1 MGIKGLLLK
10 HISSDLLTSN
20 FQCIHSC
27 AVISA
32 SPRSCSQLCSDMVFS
47 LTESGAANDAEAIPY
62 SVEAEMALLG
72 TLLYDNEVYH
82 KISGIVQAIHFYDGV
97 NLRVFEAISSLIEH
111 GKLADAIVLKNRFSQ
126 DETLEDI
133 GGVRYIATLVDN
145 APPGSTAP
153 DFAKLIFDLAM
164 RRELIRLAD
173 KIDKEAKNP
182 NSDADAQA
190 QISSAE
196 SQLYSLA
203 EIGGTQS
210 GFVTFD
216 SALIKSIEM
225 AGAAFSRDGHLSGT
239 ATGLT
244 DLDRQLG
251 GMHRSD
257 LIILAGRPSMGK
269 TSLATNIAFNIAKKF
284 KRERD
289 ENGIEKTTEGGVA
302 TRLLAEHSQVPSHK
316 IRRGDIT
323 AEQYEHIRDS
333 ADEIN
338 RIPLHIDDT
347 GGISIGALSARARR
361 LKRMVGLDMIVV
373 DYLQLLTGGAGMNS
387 NTNRVQE
394 VSMITQGLKAL
405 AKELDIPVLALA
417 QLSRQVE
424 QRDDKRPQLSDLRE
438 SGSIEQDADV
448 VMFVYREEYYVA
460 RSEPSE
466 GTEEHL
472 KWQEDMEQLHGK
484 AEVIIGKQRHGPIGT
499 VKLSFNPDL
508 TKFGNLAQDDRYD
521 GGH

>member
-1 MGIKGLLLK
+1 MAFIQDNDSGLDTEL
-10 HISSDLLTSN
+10 DTTP
-20 FQCIHSC
+20 Q
-27 AVISA
+27 
-32 SPRSCSQLCSDMVFS
+32 SQ
-47 LTESGAANDAEAIPY
+47 
-62 SVEAEMALLG
+62 EAEQALIG
-72 TLLYDNEVYH
+72 ALLYDNEVYH
-82 KISGIVQAIHFYDGV
+82 RVSGIVQAKHFY
-97 NLRVFEAISSLIEH
+97 NPIHLRIFESISSLIEH

-126 DETLEDI
+126 DETLVDI
-133 GGVRYIATLVDN
+133 GGVEYLALLLDN
-145 APPGSTAP
+145 APPGTAAP
-153 DFAKLIFDLAM
+153 EYAKLVFDLAM
-164 RRELIRLAD
+164 RRELIRLGD
-173 KIDKEAKNP
+173 EIKTEATNP
-182 NSDADAQA
+182 DSEEDAQA
-190 QISSAE
+190 QITKAE
-196 SQLYSLA
+196 SQLYNLA

-210 GFVTFD
+210 GFVTFE

-225 AGAAFSRDGHLSGT
+225 ASAAYSRDGHLSGT

-269 TSLATNIAFNIAKKF
+269 SALAANIAFHMAKKF

-289 ENGIEKTTEGGVA
+289 DNGIEKTVEGGVVGFFSLEMSSEQLA
-302 TRLLAEHSQVPSHK
+302 TRLLAEHSGVPSHK

-333 ADEIN
+333 ADEIS
-338 RIPLHIDDT
+338 RLPLHLDDT
-347 GGISIGALSARARR
+347 GGLSIGALSARARR
-361 LKRMVGLDMIVV
+361 LKRMVGLDMVVV
-373 DYLQLLTGGAGMNS
+373 DYLQLLTGGAGMN
-387 NTNRVQE
+387 NQTNRVQE

-448 VMFVYREEYYVA
+448 VMFVFREEYYVA
-460 RSEPSE
+460 RSEPTE

-472 KWQEDMEQLHGK
+472 KWQEEMENLHGK
-484 AEVIIGKQRHGPIGT
+484 AEIIVGKQRHGPIGT
-499 VKLSFNPDL
+499 VKLSFNPEL
-508 TKFGNLAQDDRYD
+508 TKFGDLVQDDRYE
-521 GGH
+521 GMSG

>member
-1 MGIKGLLLK
+1 
-10 HISSDLLTSN
+10 
-20 FQCIHSC
+20 
-27 AVISA
+27 
-32 SPRSCSQLCSDMVFS
+32 MVF
-47 LTESGAANDAEAIPY
+47 TADNDAGLTPELDTTPQ
-62 SVEAEMALLG
+62 SPEAEQALLG
-72 TLLYDNEVYH
+72 ALLYDNEIYH
-82 KISGIVQAIHFYDGV
+82 RVSGIVQAKHFY
-97 NLRVFEAISSLIEH
+97 NPIHLRIYDSIASLIEH

-126 DETLEDI
+126 DETLVDI
-133 GGVRYIATLVDN
+133 GGVEYLALLLDN
-145 APPGSTAP
+145 APAGSTATEY
-153 DFAKLIFDLAM
+153 AKLIFDLAM
-164 RRELIRLAD
+164 RRELIRLGD
-173 KIDKEAKNP
+173 EIKHEATNP
-182 NSDADAQA
+182 DSEDDAQS
-190 QISSAE
+190 QITKAE
-196 SQLYSLA
+196 SQLYNLA

-210 GFVTFD
+210 GFVTFE

-225 AGAAFSRDGHLSGT
+225 ASAAFARDGHLSGT
-239 ATGLT
+239 ATGLA

-269 TSLATNIAFNIAKKF
+269 TSLATNIAFHIAKKF
-284 KRERD
+284 RTERD
-289 ENGIEKTTEGGVA
+289 EAGIEKTAEGGVVGFFSLEMSSEQLA
-302 TRLLAEHSQVPSHK
+302 TRLLAEQSTVPSHK

-323 AEQYEHIRDS
+323 AQQYEHIRDS
-333 ADEIN
+333 ADEIS

-347 GGISIGALSARARR
+347 GGLSIGALSARARR

-373 DYLQLLTGGAGMNS
+373 DYLQLLTGGNS
-387 NTNRVQE
+387 MSSSTNRVQE

-448 VMFVYREEYYVA
+448 VMFVFREEYYLA

-472 KWQEDMEQLHGK
+472 QWQEEMEKLHGK

-499 VKLSFNPDL
+499 VKLSFNPEL
-508 TKFGNLAQDDRYD
+508 TKFGTLAQDDRYE
-521 GGH
+521 GM

>member
-1 MGIKGLLLK
+1 MAFIPDNDTGI
-10 HISSDLLTSN
+10 TSELDSTP
-20 FQCIHSC
+20 Q
-27 AVISA
+27 
-32 SPRSCSQLCSDMVFS
+32 SQ
-47 LTESGAANDAEAIPY
+47 
-62 SVEAEMALLG
+62 EAEQALLG
-72 TLLYDNEVYH
+72 ALLYDNEVYH
-82 KISGIVQAIHFYDGV
+82 RISGIVQAKHFYNPIHVRIFDSIAV
-97 NLRVFEAISSLIEH
+97 LIER
-111 GKLADAIVLKNRFSQ
+111 GNLADAIVLKNRFSQ
-126 DETLEDI
+126 DETLVDI
-133 GGVRYIATLVDN
+133 GGVEYLALLLDN

-153 DFAKLIFDLAM
+153 EYAKLILDMSM

-173 KIDKEAKNP
+173 EMKGEATNP
-182 NSDADAQA
+182 DSETDSQA
-190 QISSAE
+190 QINKAE

-203 EIGGTQS
+203 ELGGTQS
-210 GFVTFD
+210 GFVSFEN
-216 SALIKSIEM
+216 ALIKSIEM
-225 AGAAFSRDGHLSGT
+225 ASAAFSRDGHLSGT
-239 ATGLT
+239 STGLI

-289 ENGIEKTTEGGVA
+289 DNGIEKTTEGGVVGFFSLEMSSEQLA

-387 NTNRVQE
+387 STNRVQE

-472 KWQEDMEQLHGK
+472 KWQEDMEQLYGK

-508 TKFGNLAQDDRYD
+508 TKFSNLAQDDRFD

>member
-1 MGIKGLLLK
+1 MALIQDNDAG
-10 HISSDLLTSN
+10 ISSELDSTP
-20 FQCIHSC
+20 Q
-27 AVISA
+27 
-32 SPRSCSQLCSDMVFS
+32 SQ
-47 LTESGAANDAEAIPY
+47 
-62 SVEAEMALLG
+62 EAEQALIG
-72 TLLYDNEVYH
+72 ALLYDNEVYH
-82 KISGIVQAIHFYDGV
+82 RISGIVQAKHFYNPVHVRIFDSI
-97 NLRVFEAISSLIEH
+97 AILIER
-111 GKLADAIVLKNRFSQ
+111 GNLADAIVLKNRFSQ
-126 DETLEDI
+126 DETLVDI
-133 GGVRYIATLVDN
+133 GGVEYLALLLDN

-153 DFAKLIFDLAM
+153 EYAKLILDMAM

-173 KIDKEAKNP
+173 GIKGEATDP
-182 NSDADAQA
+182 DSEQDAQN
-190 QISSAE
+190 QITSAE
-196 SQLYSLA
+196 SQLYNLA

-210 GFVTFD
+210 GFVSFEN
-216 SALIKSIEM
+216 ALIKSIEM
-225 AGAAFSRDGHLSGT
+225 ASAAFSRDGHLSGT
-239 ATGLT
+239 STGLI

-284 KRERD
+284 KREKD
-289 ENGIEKTTEGGVA
+289 DNGIEKTVEGGVVGFFSLEMSSEQLA

-387 NTNRVQE
+387 STNRVQE

-448 VMFVYREEYYVA
+448 VMFVFREEYYVA

-508 TKFGNLAQDDRYD
+508 TKFGNLAQDDRFE

>member
-1 MGIKGLLLK
+1 MAFIADNDTG
-10 HISSDLLTSN
+10 ISSELDSTP
-20 FQCIHSC
+20 Q
-27 AVISA
+27 
-32 SPRSCSQLCSDMVFS
+32 SQ
-47 LTESGAANDAEAIPY
+47 
-62 SVEAEMALLG
+62 EAEQALIG
-72 TLLYDNEVYH
+72 ALLYDNEVYH
-82 KISGIVQAIHFYDGV
+82 RISGIVQAKHFYNPVHVRIFDSIAV
-97 NLRVFEAISSLIEH
+97 LIER
-111 GKLADAIVLKNRFSQ
+111 GNLADAIVLKNRFSQ
-126 DETLEDI
+126 DETLVDI
-133 GGVRYIATLVDN
+133 GGVEYLALLLDN

-153 DFAKLIFDLAM
+153 EYAKLILDMAM

-173 KIDKEAKNP
+173 DIKGNATDP
-182 NSDADAQA
+182 DSDANAQT
-190 QISSAE
+190 QITTAE
-196 SQLYSLA
+196 SQLYNLA

-210 GFVTFD
+210 GFVSFEN
-216 SALIKSIEM
+216 ALIKSIEM
-225 AGAAFSRDGHLSGT
+225 ASAAFSRDGHLSGT
-239 ATGLT
+239 STGLI

-284 KRERD
+284 KREKD
-289 ENGIEKTTEGGVA
+289 DNGIEKTTEGGVVGFFSLEMSSEQLA

-333 ADEIN
+333 ADEIS
-338 RIPLHIDDT
+338 RLPLHIDDT

-373 DYLQLLTGGAGMNS
+373 DYLQLLTGGAGMNAS
-387 NTNRVQE
+387 TNRVQE

-508 TKFGNLAQDDRYD
+508 TKFGNLAQDDRFD

>member
-1 MGIKGLLLK
+1 MAFIADNDTGI
-10 HISSDLLTSN
+10 TSELDSTP
-20 FQCIHSC
+20 Q
-27 AVISA
+27 
-32 SPRSCSQLCSDMVFS
+32 SQ
-47 LTESGAANDAEAIPY
+47 
-62 SVEAEMALLG
+62 EAEQALLG
-72 TLLYDNEVYH
+72 ALLYDNEVYH
-82 KISGIVQAIHFYDGV
+82 RISGIVQAKHFY
-97 NLRVFEAISSLIEH
+97 NPIHLRIFDSIAILIER
-111 GKLADAIVLKNRFSQ
+111 GNLADAIVLKNRFSQ
-126 DETLEDI
+126 DETLVDI
-133 GGVRYIATLVDN
+133 GGVEYLALLLDN

-153 DFAKLIFDLAM
+153 EYAKLVFDLAM
-164 RRELIRLAD
+164 RRELIRLGEEIKA
-173 KIDKEAKNP
+173 EATDP
-182 NSDADAQA
+182 DSDADAQS
-190 QISSAE
+190 QITKAE
-196 SQLYSLA
+196 SQLYNLA

-210 GFVTFD
+210 GFVSFEN
-216 SALIKSIEM
+216 ALIKSIEM

-239 ATGLT
+239 ATGLI

-284 KRERD
+284 RRERD
-289 ENGIEKTTEGGVA
+289 DNGIEKTAEGGVVGFFSLEMSSEQLA

-333 ADEIN
+333 AEEIN

-387 NTNRVQE
+387 STNRVQE

-508 TKFGNLAQDDRYD
+508 TKFGNLAQDDRFD

>member
-1 MGIKGLLLK
+1 MAFIADNDSG
-10 HISSDLLTSN
+10 ISSELDSTP
-20 FQCIHSC
+20 Q
-27 AVISA
+27 
-32 SPRSCSQLCSDMVFS
+32 SQ
-47 LTESGAANDAEAIPY
+47 
-62 SVEAEMALLG
+62 EAEQALIG
-72 TLLYDNEVYH
+72 ALLYDNEVYH
-82 KISGIVQAIHFYDGV
+82 RVSGIVQAKHFYNPIHIRIYDSI
-97 NLRVFEAISSLIEH
+97 AILIER
-111 GKLADAIVLKNRFSQ
+111 GNLADAIVLKNRFSQ
-126 DETLEDI
+126 DETLVDI
-133 GGVRYIATLVDN
+133 GGVEYLALLLDN

-153 DFAKLIFDLAM
+153 EYAKLIFDMAM
-164 RRELIRLAD
+164 RRELIRLGDDIKA
-173 KIDKEAKNP
+173 EATDPDSEAN
-182 NSDADAQA
+182 AQT
-190 QISSAE
+190 QITKAE
-196 SQLYSLA
+196 SQLYNLA
-203 EIGGTQS
+203 ELGGTQS
-210 GFVTFD
+210 GFVSFEN
-216 SALIKSIEM
+216 ALIKSIEM
-225 AGAAFSRDGHLSGT
+225 ASAAYSRDGHLSGT
-239 ATGLT
+239 STGLV

-257 LIILAGRPSMGK
+257 LVILAGRPSMGK

-284 KRERD
+284 KREKD
-289 ENGIEKTTEGGVA
+289 DNGIEKTTEGGVVGFFSLEMSSEQLA

-472 KWQEDMEQLHGK
+472 KWQEEMELLHGK

-508 TKFGNLAQDDRYD
+508 TKFGNLAQDDRFG

>member
-1 MGIKGLLLK
+1 MAFIADNDTGITTELD
-10 HISSDLLTSN
+10 STP
-20 FQCIHSC
+20 Q
-27 AVISA
+27 
-32 SPRSCSQLCSDMVFS
+32 SQ
-47 LTESGAANDAEAIPY
+47 
-62 SVEAEMALLG
+62 EAEQALIG
-72 TLLYDNEVYH
+72 ALLYDNEVYH
-82 KISGIVQAIHFYDGV
+82 RISGIVQAKHFY
-97 NLRVFEAISSLIEH
+97 NPIHLRIFDSIAILIER
-111 GKLADAIVLKNRFSQ
+111 GNLADAIVLKNRFSQ
-126 DETLEDI
+126 DETLVDI
-133 GGVRYIATLVDN
+133 GGVEYLALLLDN

-153 DFAKLIFDLAM
+153 EYAKLIFDMAM
-164 RRELIRLAD
+164 RRELIRLGD
-173 KIDKEAKNP
+173 EIK
-182 NSDADAQA
+182 ADATDPDSDDNA
-190 QISSAE
+190 QVQITKAE

-203 EIGGTQS
+203 ELGGTQS
-210 GFVTFD
+210 GFVSFEN
-216 SALIKSIEM
+216 ALIKSIEM
-225 AGAAFSRDGHLSGT
+225 ASAAFSRDGHLSGT
-239 ATGLT
+239 STGLI

-269 TSLATNIAFNIAKKF
+269 TSLATNIAFNIAKAY
-284 KRERD
+284 KREKD
-289 ENGIEKTTEGGVA
+289 ENGIDKTTEGGVVGFFSLEMSSEQLA
-302 TRLLAEHSQVPSHK
+302 TRLLAEHSTVSSHK

-333 ADEIN
+333 ADEIS
-338 RIPLHIDDT
+338 RLPLHIDDT

-373 DYLQLLTGGAGMNS
+373 DYLQLLTGGAAMNAS
-387 NTNRVQE
+387 ANRVQE

-460 RSEPSE
+460 RAEPSE

-472 KWQEDMEQLHGK
+472 KWQEDMELLHGK
-484 AEVIIGKQRHGPIGT
+484 AEVIVGKQRHGPIGT
-499 VKLSFNPDL
+499 IKLSFNPEL

>member
-1 MGIKGLLLK
+1 MNTMVETIKR
-10 HISSDLLTSN
+10 
-20 FQCIHSC
+20 
-27 AVISA
+27 SA
-32 SPRSCSQLCSDMVFS
+32 L
-47 LTESGAANDAEAIPY
+47 EADVMPHML
-62 SVEAEMALLG
+62 EAEIALLG
-72 TLLYDNEVYH
+72 SLLYDNEVYH
-82 KISGIVQAIHFYDGV
+82 KVSDIIQKKHFYE
-97 NLRVFEAISSLIEH
+97 NIHQRIFETISTLIER
-111 GKLADAIVLKNRFSQ
+111 GNLADAIVLKNKYSKDHTL
-126 DETLEDI
+126 DEI
-133 GGVRYIATLVDN
+133 GGVEYIALLLEN
-145 APPGSTAP
+145 AAPATAAP
-153 DFAKLIFDLAM
+153 EYAKLIFDLAM
-164 RRELIRLAD
+164 RRELIRLGDEMTA
-173 KIDKEAKNP
+173 EAKNQA
-182 NSDADAQA
+182 SELDASA
-190 QISSAE
+190 QINFAE
-196 SQLYSLA
+196 TQLYNLA
-203 EIGGTQS
+203 ELGGTQS
-210 GFVTFD
+210 GFVTFEN
-216 SALIKSIEM
+216 ALIKSIEM
-225 AGAAFSRDGHLSGT
+225 ASAAFSRDGHLSGT
-239 ATGLT
+239 STGLI

-289 ENGIEKTTEGGVA
+289 DNGIEKTTEGGVVGFFSLEMSSEQLA

-387 NTNRVQE
+387 STNRVQE

-472 KWQEDMEQLHGK
+472 KWQEEMEQLHGK

-508 TKFGNLAQDDRYD
+508 TKFGNLAQDDRFD